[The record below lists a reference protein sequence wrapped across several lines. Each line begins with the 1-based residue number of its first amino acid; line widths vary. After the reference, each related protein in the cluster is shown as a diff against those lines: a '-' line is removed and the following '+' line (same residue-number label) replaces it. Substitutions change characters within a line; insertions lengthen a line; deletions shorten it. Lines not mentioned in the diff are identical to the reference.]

1 MTFAAP
7 ERHFIGLIVRKTR
20 VLRIVRLYCTILK
33 IALNHNNFC
42 FFSPEKSFEKLSGLA
57 LIFCFTLFFKK
68 RYGNQI
74 LNCFNKTK
82 CALSDAFVFSIFSFL
97 FLFVLFLYDLIKL
110 NGYYAADSS
119 CSCSCSF
126 FA

>member
-74 LNCFNKTK
+74 LNFFNKTK

-97 FLFVLFLYDLIKL
+97 YDIILYD
-110 NGYYAADSS
+110 
-119 CSCSCSF
+119 F
-126 FA
+126 